1 MKKQRSPLEWEKGEL
16 WILDQRKLPAREVW
30 IRARTA
36 EEVAKAIESL
46 AVRGAPL
53 IGIAAAYGVALAA
66 REKDAARE
74 SILNAI
80 ERLRHTRSTGY
91 NLFHALD
98 CMKDVVQRR
107 RGKLAEHT
115 LVEARRL
122 HATESARCQT
132 MGHHG
137 AKLMEEGEQVLTY
150 CNTGTLATG
159 GIGTITPDGVGTIV
173 LTVRNSAG
181 EARAELQLTI
191 NCANEWA
198 PALAVI
204 RTGFREKKVSHVF
217 VCETRPLTQGAR
229 LTLWE
234 LVQSGIPCTLLCDNM
249 VAALMATGEVQR
261 VFVGA
266 DRIARNGDTANKI
279 GTYMLALL
287 AAYYEIPFHIV
298 APSTTI
304 DASIKDGSEMEIE
317 ERDPKELTRGIP
329 GLAKL
334 QGYDVWNPAF
344 DITPAGLI
352 HSFITEY
359 GIEEPPFRE
368 SD

>member
-1 MKKQRSPLEWEKGEL
+1 MKKQRPPLEWEKGEL

-30 IRARTA
+30 IRARSVET
-36 EEVAKAIESL
+36 VAKAIESL

-66 REKDAARE
+66 KEKGAAE

-80 ERLRHTRSTGY
+80 ERLRHTRRTGY

-98 CMKDVVQRR
+98 CMREVVQRR

-115 LVEARRL
+115 LVEARRI

-132 MGHHG
+132 MSHHG
-137 AKLMEEGEQVLTY
+137 AGLMEEGEQVLTY

-159 GIGTITPDGVGTIV
+159 GIGT
-173 LTVRNSAG
+173 
-181 EARAELQLTI
+181 
-191 NCANEWA
+191 
-198 PALAVI
+198 ALGVI
-204 RTGFREKKVSHVF
+204 RTGFLEKKVSHVF

-234 LVQSGIPCTLLCDNM
+234 LVQSGIPCTLICDNM

-317 ERDPKELTRGIP
+317 ERDSKELTRSIP

-352 HSFITEY
+352 HSFVTEY
-359 GIEEPPFRE
+359 GIEEPPFLE

>member
-1 MKKQRSPLEWEKGEL
+1 MKKQRPPLEWEKGEL

-30 IRARTA
+30 IRARGVET
-36 EEVAKAIESL
+36 VAKAIESL

-66 REKDAARE
+66 KEKGAARE
-74 SILNAI
+74 SVLNAI

-91 NLFHALD
+91 NLFHALN
-98 CMKDVVQRR
+98 CMKEVVQRR

-115 LVEARRL
+115 LVEARRI

-132 MGHHG
+132 MSHHG
-137 AKLMEEGEQVLTY
+137 AGLMEEGEQVLTY

-159 GIGTITPDGVGTIV
+159 GIGT
-173 LTVRNSAG
+173 
-181 EARAELQLTI
+181 
-191 NCANEWA
+191 
-198 PALAVI
+198 ALGVI
-204 RTGFREKKVSHVF
+204 RTGFLEKKVSHVF

-234 LVQSGIPCTLLCDNM
+234 LVHSGIPCTLLCDNM

-287 AAYYEIPFHIV
+287 AAYYEISFHIV

-304 DASIKDGSEMEIE
+304 DTSIKDGSEMEIE
-317 ERDPKELTRGIP
+317 ERDSKELTRSIP

-352 HSFITEY
+352 HSFVTEY
-359 GIEEPPFRE
+359 GIEEPPFLE
-368 SD
+368 GD

>member
-1 MKKQRSPLEWEKGEL
+1 MKKQPSPVEWEKGEL

-30 IRARTA
+30 IRARNVET
-36 EEVAKAIESL
+36 VAKAIESL

-66 REKDAARE
+66 NEKGAARE
-74 SILNAI
+74 SVLNAI
-80 ERLRHTRSTGY
+80 ERLRQTRRTGH
-91 NLFHALD
+91 NLFHAME
-98 CMKDVVQRR
+98 CMREVVQKH
-107 RGKLAEHT
+107 RGKLGEHT
-115 LVEARRL
+115 LVEARRI
-122 HATESARCQT
+122 HATERARCQT
-132 MGHHG
+132 MSRHG
-137 AKLMEEGEQVLTY
+137 ADLMEEGEQVLTY

-159 GIGTITPDGVGTIV
+159 GIGT
-173 LTVRNSAG
+173 
-181 EARAELQLTI
+181 
-191 NCANEWA
+191 
-198 PALAVI
+198 ALGVI
-204 RTGFREKKVSHVF
+204 RTGFLDKKVSHVF

-234 LVQSGIPCTLLCDNM
+234 LVQSGIPCTLICDNM
-249 VAALMATGEVQR
+249 AAALMATGEIQR
-261 VFVGA
+261 IFVGA

-304 DASIKDGSEMEIE
+304 DTSIKDGSEMEIE

-352 HSFITEY
+352 HSFVTEY
-359 GIEEPPFRE
+359 GIEEPPFQ
-368 SD
+368 DD

>member
-1 MKKQRSPLEWEKGEL
+1 MKKQRPPLEWEKGEL
-16 WILDQRKLPAREVW
+16 WILDQRKLPAREIW
-30 IRARTA
+30 IRARSA
-36 EEVAKAIESL
+36 ETVAKAIESL

-66 REKDAARE
+66 NEKGAARE
-74 SILNAI
+74 SVLNAI
-80 ERLRHTRSTGY
+80 ERLRHTRRTGY

-98 CMKDVVQRR
+98 CMREVVQRR

-115 LVEARRL
+115 LVEARRI

-132 MGHHG
+132 MSHHG
-137 AKLMEEGEQVLTY
+137 AGLMEEGEQVLTY

-159 GIGTITPDGVGTIV
+159 GIGT
-173 LTVRNSAG
+173 
-181 EARAELQLTI
+181 
-191 NCANEWA
+191 
-198 PALAVI
+198 ALGVI
-204 RTGFREKKVSHVF
+204 RTGFFEKKVSHVF

-234 LVQSGIPCTLLCDNM
+234 LVQSGIPCTLICDNM
-249 VAALMATGEVQR
+249 VAALMTTGEVQR
-261 VFVGA
+261 IFVGA

-352 HSFITEY
+352 HSFVTEY
-359 GIEEPPFRE
+359 GIEEPPFLE